1 MIGLLIRKFVPEYED
16 TKKARVRV
24 GVGKICGLVGICL
37 NLILFVMKY
46 TVGVLVQSVSIKA
59 DGINNLTDAATNIIS
74 IASFYVAEKPADKE
88 HPFGHERTETLAS
101 LFAGLGIL
109 FLAYETLKDA
119 ILKIIHP
126 EPVVFHWYMAGVL
139 VVSILVKGFMFLY
152 NNKYGKKY
160 NSSLLLATAVDSRSD
175 MLGTTAVLISTLVSP
190 LIHFELDGYMG
201 VVVSLIIFY
210 SAYDVLKTVINTLM
224 GEAPDPQLAEQIT
237 NMVLSNEYVLGT
249 HDLMIHTYGPTANYA
264 TIHAE
269 VNGHDD
275 IMQVHEQIDR
285 IERLVKEHLGVDL
298 TIHMDPILEDD
309 PLTRSY
315 LNKFQEAV
323 RVLGQN
329 AWSIHDFRIKPDSDQ
344 IKVEFDL
351 VVPYEVRLTEEE
363 LEKRILG
370 YLHTERKISLEV
382 MIEHPTLEK

>member
-119 ILKIIHP
+119 IVKIIHP

-210 SAYDVLKTVINTLM
+210 SAYDVLKTVIHTLM

>member
-1 MIGLLIRKFVPEYED
+1 MIALLIKKFVPDYED
-16 TKKARVRV
+16 TKKAKVRV
-24 GVGKICGLVGICL
+24 GVGKICGIIGIIL
-37 NLILFVMKY
+37 NLILFATKY

-74 IASFYVAEKPADKE
+74 IASFYMAEKPADKE

-101 LFAGLGIL
+101 LFAGLGIA
-109 FLAYETLKDA
+109 FLAYETMKDS

-126 EPVVFHWYMAGVL
+126 EPVVFHWYMAAVL
-139 VVSILVKGFMFLY
+139 VFSICIKGFMYFY

-160 NSSLLLATAVDSRSD
+160 NSSLLTAAAIDSRSD

-210 SAYDVLKTVINTLM
+210 SAYDVLKTVINSLM
-224 GEAPDPQLAEQIT
+224 GEAPDPQLAQQIT

-269 VNGHDD
+269 VNGRDD

-315 LNKFQEAV
+315 LNKFKEAV
-323 RVLGQN
+323 RVLGNNQ
-329 AWSIHDFRIKPDSDQ
+329 WSIHDFRIKPGNDR
-344 IKVEFDL
+344 IAVEFDL
-351 VVPYEVRLTEEE
+351 VVPYEERLTEKQ
-363 LEKRILG
+363 LEDRILK
-370 YLHTERKISLEV
+370 YMHTQRQIDLQV
-382 MIEHPTLEK
+382 TVEHPTLEK

>member
-1 MIGLLIRKFVPEYED
+1 MIGMFIRKFVPDWQD
-16 TKKARVRV
+16 TKKASVRL
-24 GVGKICGLVGICL
+24 GVGKICGIVGIVL
-37 NLILFVMKY
+37 NLILFAGKY
-46 TVGVLVQSVSIKA
+46 LVGVLVQSVSIKA
-59 DGINNLTDAATNIIS
+59 DGINNLTDAATNILS
-74 IASFYVAEKPADKE
+74 IASFYMAEKPADKE

-101 LFAGLGIL
+101 LFAGLGIA
-109 FLAYETLKDA
+109 FLAYETLKDS
-119 ILKIIHP
+119 IVKIIHP
-126 EPVVFHWYMAGVL
+126 EPVVFHWYMAAVL
-139 VVSILVKGFMFLY
+139 LFSIVIKGFMFLY

-160 NSSLLLATAVDSRSD
+160 HSSLLMATAVDSRSD
-175 MLGTTAVLISTLVSP
+175 MMGTSAVLVSTLVSP

-201 VVVSLIIFY
+201 VVVSGIIFY
-210 SAYDVLKTVINTLM
+210 SAYDVLKNVINTLM
-224 GEAPDPQLAEQIT
+224 GEAPDPQLAQQIT

-315 LNKFQEAV
+315 LNKFREAV

-329 AWSIHDFRIKPDSDQ
+329 EWSIHDFRVKAGSDQ
-344 IKVEFDL
+344 IAVEFDL
-351 VVPYEVRLTEEE
+351 VVPYEVRLTEEQ
-363 LEKRILG
+363 LERQILG
-370 YLHTERKISLEV
+370 YLHTERKISLQLT
-382 MIEHPTLEK
+382 IEHPTLEK